1 MRDFLDQR
9 CGCFLRS
16 IFCLIG
22 QKILAGPLEK
32 MQSFFCLLRF
42 YSLKVVFFV
51 FFRMSNHLEGK
62 AWQIAGDDWDWVTF
76 LKR

>member
-32 MQSFFCLLRF
+32 MQSFFLFVEVLQFESGMFC
-42 YSLKVVFFV
+42 FFQNV
-51 FFRMSNHLEGK
+51 ESS
-62 AWQIAGDDWDWVTF
+62 
-76 LKR
+76 